1 MNSHLSFGNGMRA
14 RPGFASEFRYIIH
27 GALPFA
33 PLRIG
38 LPPVFGPLCSLQA
51 NGPRCSSCAAN
62 IIPGSAKLA
71 TCSNRRAFDEPR
83 IVSIFGPQKVK
94 HNLRSE

>member
-1 MNSHLSFGNGMRA
+1 
-14 RPGFASEFRYIIH
+14 
-27 GALPFA
+27 
-33 PLRIG
+33 
-38 LPPVFGPLCSLQA
+38 
-51 NGPRCSSCAAN
+51 
-62 IIPGSAKLA
+62 LA